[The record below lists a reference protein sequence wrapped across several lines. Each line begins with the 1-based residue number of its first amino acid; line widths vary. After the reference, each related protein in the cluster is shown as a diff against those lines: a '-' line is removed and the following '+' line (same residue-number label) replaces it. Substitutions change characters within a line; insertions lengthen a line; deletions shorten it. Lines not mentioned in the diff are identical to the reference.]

1 MEEKKKSKAVKIVAG
16 VVVIAFIIA
25 IVIFANNQKKK
36 EEAKKQLNEAISKVT
51 DIKKDNISSIANN
64 TETSNIKD
72 NIEKQYAE
80 VSVGQTITV
89 DDYLEYSFIDT
100 KFTNKLEPTNPKSY
114 YHYYEAK
121 SADNILLSIKTK
133 IKNLQSEEFDGEQIP
148 KATVLYDGKYK
159 YSCTLIVEE
168 DDGSDLDG
176 YDWYMDIEPL
186 KSKNFYY
193 YAELPK
199 EAREDG
205 KPLVLRLD
213 LKGNSY
219 ELKIR

>member
-1 MEEKKKSKAVKIVAG
+1 MEEKKKNNVVKIVAG
-16 VVVIAFIIA
+16 VVVVVLIIA
-25 IVIFANNQKKK
+25 IVILVNNQTKK
-36 EEAKKQLNEAISKVT
+36 EEAKKQLDEAISKIS
-51 DIKKDNISSIANN
+51 DIKKDNISSTTNDINA
-64 TETSNIKD
+64 SNIK
-72 NIEKQYAE
+72 NNTEKQYAE
-80 VSVGQTITV
+80 VNIGQAITV
-89 DDYLEYSFIDT
+89 EDYLEYSFMDS

-121 SADNILLSIKTK
+121 SGDNILLAIKTK
-133 IKNLQSEEFDGEQIP
+133 IKNLQTEEFDGEQLP

-186 KSKNFYY
+186 KSKTFYY
-193 YAELPK
+193 YAELPQ
-199 EAREDG
+199 EAKEDG
-205 KPLVLRLD
+205 KPLVLRID
-213 LKGNSY
+213 LKENSY